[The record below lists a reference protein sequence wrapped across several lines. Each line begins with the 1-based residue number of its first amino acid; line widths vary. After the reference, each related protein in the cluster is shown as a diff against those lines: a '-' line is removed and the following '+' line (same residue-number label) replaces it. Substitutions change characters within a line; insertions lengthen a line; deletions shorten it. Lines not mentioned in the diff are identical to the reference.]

1 MCAWPSVP
9 GHTVSRN
16 DSMDVPACEC
26 DSGPRRLGA
35 RPRGPEQGRRARVP
49 RGPPAVRT
57 PTARE
62 PATALTYL
70 GARAEIERSVLF
82 RDM

>member
-1 MCAWPSVP
+1 
-9 GHTVSRN
+9 
-16 DSMDVPACEC
+16 MDVPACEC
-26 DSGPRRLGA
+26 DTTRARGGWAPGHGAGRCRGA
-35 RPRGPEQGRRARVP
+35 RSKGVGLRVP